1 MTNAF
6 VLFIIQQKT
15 LHGLHPVYEP
25 YVVLARRSMPY
36 EIYAV
41 SSKPIWIF
49 GRKTAAEQSDISSST
64 LFSEDSEMLYVTSI
78 SWKSQG
84 QKYHGFIDDTLF
96 LAFGRED
103 SAAGGIDVTARDL
116 LAELSM
122 CAGL

>member
-1 MTNAF
+1 
-6 VLFIIQQKT
+6 
-15 LHGLHPVYEP
+15 
-25 YVVLARRSMPY
+25 MPY
-36 EIYAV
+36 EIHAV
-41 SSKPIWIF
+41 SSKPVWIF
-49 GRKTAAEQSDISSST
+49 GRKNAAKKSDVSSST

-84 QKYHGFIDDTLF
+84 QKYHGYIDDTLF

-116 LAELSM
+116 LAELGM